1 MAAIRL
7 KSLPLRLTNF
17 MTKQLRPIIQSK
29 GFNSSGGHTT
39 DEVKAMF
46 EAWMVEHKRV
56 YNTLA
61 EKEKRFQNFK
71 DNLKDI
77 EKHNSTGNSTYRLG
91 LTKFSDMTHEEFGR
105 MYGGRIADP

>member
-1 MAAIRL
+1 MA
-7 KSLPLRLTNF
+7 
-17 MTKQLRPIIQSK
+17 
-29 GFNSSGGHTT
+29 FNSSGGHTT

-91 LTKFSDMTHEEFGR
+91 LTKFSDMTMKSSGVCMAGGLRTHEKYFQG
-105 MYGGRIADP
+105 M